1 MSINQAQAFIDFKTK
16 AWFHWGL
23 NPGPSACKADVIT
36 ATLWNQ
42 RKRWTQSNFCQQY
55 LFPFQSKLTS
65 SNPGETQPLCCDGRE
80 VKALDSKSN
89 GVSPRRFEPCSQR
102 KLSLRVLEFLP
113 FQYHCN
119 NQVSLSGCAIN
130 TGAFEIYSG
139 LLSCFSTD
147 KHEKKNK
154 LVLNTMNNV
163 LQSKAFKPVRT
174 LSVSTAQQ

>member
-42 RKRWTQSNFCQQY
+42 RKGWTQSNFCQQY

-65 SNPGETQPLCCDGRE
+65 SNPGERQPLCCDGRE

-102 KLSLRVLEFLP
+102 KLSLRVFQEKHANQSNAVDFNSTAIIKFP
-113 FQYHCN
+113 FPVVH
-119 NQVSLSGCAIN
+119 IN
-130 TGAFEIYSG
+130 TLIPLQQHLKKSG
-139 LLSCFSTD
+139 LLSCLSTD

-154 LVLNTMNNV
+154 LALK
-163 LQSKAFKPVRT
+163 L
-174 LSVSTAQQ
+174 